1 MIAEV
6 LAGISLV
13 KASVDFIK
21 SNVNTA
27 KDIGEIA
34 GAIDDLFKGNDEL
47 QKQRSKKSGVGMG
60 DQFGIKSVA
69 QEVIDAK
76 LAEEKLNEMRNL
88 IDFRFGPGT
97 WAGIVNERAK
107 RIQEAKEAE
116 KLARIEKRKQD
127 DEYWEMIKNIIIVGG
142 VIIFAIIALV
152 VVLYKSSV

>member
-127 DEYWEMIKNIIIVGG
+127 DEYWEMIKNITIVGG
-142 VIIFAIIALV
+142 VIVFAIIAFV

>member
-1 MIAEV
+1 
-6 LAGISLV
+6 
-13 KASVDFIK
+13 
-21 SNVNTA
+21 
-27 KDIGEIA
+27 
-34 GAIDDLFKGNDEL
+34 
-47 QKQRSKKSGVGMG
+47 MG

-127 DEYWEMIKNIIIVGG
+127 DEYWEMIKNITIVGG
-142 VIIFAIIALV
+142 VIVFAIIAFV